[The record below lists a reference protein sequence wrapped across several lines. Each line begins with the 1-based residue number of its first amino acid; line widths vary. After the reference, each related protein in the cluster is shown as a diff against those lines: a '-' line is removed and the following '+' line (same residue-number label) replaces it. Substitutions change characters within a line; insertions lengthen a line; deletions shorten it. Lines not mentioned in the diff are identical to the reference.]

1 MWGSLGF
8 FFGMCFLMGFGFGVF
23 LFIVDAVILA
33 KLHSFG
39 NSLLLVEGV
48 MVSFVPV
55 PTAALPLYLHMH

>member
-1 MWGSLGF
+1 
-8 FFGMCFLMGFGFGVF
+8 MCFLMGFGFGVF